1 MIVQCITLQARTCPA
16 WYFFCFSRPFF
27 SPGNYNL
34 GNFFAGCVFISISP
48 PVSVWHFLSTWSGER
63 GCRYFFVFPKAM
75 WKKRFTCMHYITVW
89 AAWPTNKKHTEEVD
103 GIMPFLYE
111 MFSFYAYTTKAVH
124 FLSISPHV
132 LFLEQGQIFRRK
144 GNVYLNECTSVEV
157 LKAPPEGYFTE
168 RKLMMQKFGSGNS
181 RQGFKSNK
189 TTHLQTKEQN
199 AQGNLVWQE
208 RKNDKVCRPSR
219 SWRQKVLVCI
229 IKMLFILIS
238 VIIHLCSCLM

>member
-1 MIVQCITLQARTCPA
+1 M
-16 WYFFCFSRPFF
+16 
-27 SPGNYNL
+27 
-34 GNFFAGCVFISISP
+34 AGCVFISISP
-48 PVSVWHFLSTWSGER
+48 RVSVWHFLFLSTWSGER

-75 WKKRFTCMHYITVW
+75 WKKRFTCMHNMTVW
-89 AAWPTNKKHTEEVD
+89 AAWPTNKKQESNSYRRIRWHDAVFVWNVFFFNTCTAEV
-103 GIMPFLYE
+103 
-111 MFSFYAYTTKAVH
+111 VH
-124 FLSISPHV
+124 FLSFSPHV

-199 AQGNLVWQE
+199 AQGNLEWQE
-208 RKNDKVCRPSR
+208 RKNDKLCRPSR
-219 SWRQKVLVCI
+219 SWRQKVLEFASSTC
-229 IKMLFILIS
+229 
-238 VIIHLCSCLM
+238 CSS